1 MTSNVYQITLP
12 VKNCT
17 NAANDFKYVTQPG
30 TGWESPSSAD
40 ANGQG
45 NRWFINTV
53 SQTLPV
59 VYFNDQPLNESASA
73 LIDFV
78 TVTNC
83 EVTFTVQMTN
93 AVGTNVTG
101 GVTNIIPFDNMYP
114 SANTV
119 WINGVNAGQ
128 NGSWWGW
135 ATYPISGGASGY
147 QMTQIPN
154 TTLFTITLPINQG
167 QNEYLEYKYSME
179 GYDNEAGFNDNHYR
193 WIRSL
198 PDYTMPVDTFGS
210 QGTSSSYEISFGN
223 LAITNLGN
231 QQVQV
236 SWLGRN
242 GVELQT
248 TPGLSPAAWVS
259 QPLTDGTN
267 LTVGPG
273 GEASTNY
280 TIGSG
285 SLFYRLTGP
294 Q

>member
-1 MTSNVYQITLP
+1 
-12 VKNCT
+12 
-17 NAANDFKYVTQPG
+17 
-30 TGWESPSSAD
+30 
-40 ANGQG
+40 
-45 NRWFINTV
+45 
-53 SQTLPV
+53 
-59 VYFNDQPLNESASA
+59 
-73 LIDFV
+73 
-78 TVTNC
+78 
-83 EVTFTVQMTN
+83 
-93 AVGTNVTG
+93 
-101 GVTNIIPFDNMYP
+101 
-114 SANTV
+114 
-119 WINGVNAGQ
+119 
-128 NGSWWGW
+128 
-135 ATYPISGGASGY
+135 
-147 QMTQIPN
+147 MTQIPN